1 MHDLHLPRLS
11 RDDLLPP
18 EPAGMGRGLL
28 LALAAHVLLMIAIA
42 FGVHWN
48 SSDPAGVEAELWSAV
63 PQIAAQRSA
72 PPEPEPE
79 PAPPPKPEPR
89 PVPKP
94 VEAPPPPKPL
104 PDPQIAI
111 EKEKARQE
119 KLKEEKRREEEKE
132 KAEKAK
138 REKAEQQ
145 KREEAKKLEEKK
157 LEEKKLEEKKLAE
170 KKKQDAAKAQAQAEA
185 QREAQLKRILNQA
198 GADNGSPG
206 GRDSQTSGA
215 SSSYAGRIRAAV
227 EPNITLTNE
236 LNGNP
241 TAEVEVRQGPDGTI
255 LGKRLVKSSGVTE
268 WDEAVLRAVDKTQ
281 KLPRD
286 IDGRVIS
293 PVIIAFK
300 PRK

>member
-89 PVPKP
+89 PVPKH

-119 KLKEEKRREEEKE
+119 RLKEEKRREEEKE

-157 LEEKKLEEKKLAE
+157 LEEKRLAE
-170 KKKQDAAKAQAQAEA
+170 KKKQDAAKARSDELYRAQME
-185 QREAQLKRILNQA
+185 RMRKQL
-198 GADNGSPG
+198 PG
-206 GRDSQTSGA
+206 GKSDQTSGGA
-215 SSSYAGRIRAAV
+215 SSSYAGRILAAV
-227 EPNITLTNE
+227 KPNITFTDE
-236 LNGNP
+236 VSGNP
-241 TAEVEVRQGPDGTI
+241 TAEVEVRQSEDGTI
-255 LGKRLVKSSGVTE
+255 LGSRLVKSSGVRA
-268 WDEAVLRAVDKTQ
+268 WDEAVLRAVEKTQ

-286 IDGRVIS
+286 IDGNVVS
-293 PVIIAFK
+293 PVIIEFK
-300 PRK
+300 PK

>member
-63 PQIAAQRSA
+63 PPIAAQRSA

-170 KKKQDAAKAQAQAEA
+170 KKKRDEAKAEA
-185 QREAQLKRILNQA
+185 QREALYEAQRRRILEQA

-206 GRDSQTSGA
+206 SKATQTSGA
-215 SSSYAGRIRAAV
+215 SSSYAGRILAAV
-227 EPNITLTNE
+227 KPNITFYSE
-236 LNGNP
+236 LNGHP
-241 TAEVEVRQGPDGTI
+241 TAEVEVRQSQDGTI
-255 LGKRLVKSSGVTE
+255 IGRRLVKSSGVKE
-268 WDEAVLRAVDKTQ
+268 WDAAVLAAVDKTQ

-293 PVIIAFK
+293 PVIMTF
-300 PRK
+300 RWE

>member
-1 MHDLHLPRLS
+1 MHKPMHDLHLPRLS

-89 PVPKP
+89 PVPKH

-119 KLKEEKRREEEKE
+119 KLKEEKRREEEK
-132 KAEKAK
+132 AEKAK

-145 KREEAKKLEEKK
+145 KRKSS
-157 LEEKKLEEKKLAE
+157 
-170 KKKQDAAKAQAQAEA
+170 
-185 QREAQLKRILNQA
+185 RKRSSKRRGWLRRRSRMPPRR
-198 GADNGSPG
+198 GP
-206 GRDSQTSGA
+206 TSCIEPRWNACA
-215 SSSYAGRIRAAV
+215 SSSRAERATRRAVEHRPPTRAA
-227 EPNITLTNE
+227 
-236 LNGNP
+236 
-241 TAEVEVRQGPDGTI
+241 
-255 LGKRLVKSSGVTE
+255 SSP
-268 WDEAVLRAVDKTQ
+268 Q
-281 KLPRD
+281 
-286 IDGRVIS
+286 
-293 PVIIAFK
+293 
-300 PRK
+300 